1 MRNVTAGMPR
11 EIGNGIPG
19 KEGRAKMVRESLS
32 IRAALSSL
40 LDLKREGIE
49 DGTVSLR
56 DRLSG

>member
-1 MRNVTAGMPR
+1 MPR